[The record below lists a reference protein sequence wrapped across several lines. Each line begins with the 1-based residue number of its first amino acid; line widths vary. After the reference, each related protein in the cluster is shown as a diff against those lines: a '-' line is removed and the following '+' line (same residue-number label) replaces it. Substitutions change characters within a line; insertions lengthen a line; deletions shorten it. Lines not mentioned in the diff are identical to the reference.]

1 MSNPKKD
8 EQLSLF
14 GDAQE
19 LSIPGAWHC
28 DKRVRRLVSEALT
41 RARLDLKKDRF
52 AVAADIS
59 RRLDDDFSESVLNQY
74 SSESRDN
81 YQIPVNKAPAF
92 CRATLDVGLMRIQL
106 EPLVR
111 DPETRPLLE
120 AMLRSLGI
128 ALFDDEAGR
137 LAELGKCIV
146 EQKKSRKDALQLL
159 RELMDGV

>member
-8 EQLSLF
+8 EQLTLF

-19 LSIPGAWHC
+19 LAIPGAWHC

-41 RARLDLKKDRF
+41 RARVELKKDRF
-52 AVAADIS
+52 AVAADMA

-111 DPETRPLLE
+111 DPETRPLIE
-120 AMLRSLGI
+120 AMLCSLGI
-128 ALFDDEAGR
+128 ELFDGQAAK
-137 LAELGKCIV
+137 LAELGKCVV
-146 EQKKSRKDALQLL
+146 EQKRSRKDSFELL
-159 RELMDGV
+159 KELLGGF